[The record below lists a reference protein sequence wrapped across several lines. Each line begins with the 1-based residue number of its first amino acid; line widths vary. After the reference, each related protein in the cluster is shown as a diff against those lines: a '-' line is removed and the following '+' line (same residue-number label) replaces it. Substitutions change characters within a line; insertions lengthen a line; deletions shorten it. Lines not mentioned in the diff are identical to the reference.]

1 MAYAVYEQRT
11 GMFVIL
17 SVEDGGIERVLY
29 EKRGYSG
36 RDRCRNNH
44 ECEVLKAKGP
54 IPCGFY
60 RIVEAAHRRFNPP
73 SFRLDPVSTN
83 EMHGRSGFW
92 IHGDSMTNP
101 GNASH
106 GCIILDLNARIGIT
120 VYQPETLEVVPG
132 AAERGDLNNA

>member
-1 MAYAVYEQRT
+1 MAHAVYEQRT
-11 GMFVIL
+11 GIFCIL
-17 SVEDGGIERVLY
+17 SIEDGGIERVLY

-60 RIVEAAHRRFNPP
+60 RVVEKSHGRFAPP
-73 SFRLDPVSTN
+73 AFKLEPYSTN
-83 EMHGRSGFW
+83 RMHRRSGFW
-92 IHGDSMTNP
+92 IHGDSMLNP

-106 GCIILDLNARIGIT
+106 GCIILDRSARDWIAHYD
-120 VYQPETLEVVPG
+120 VQSLEVVPG
-132 AAERGDLNNA
+132 LSGEAGD